1 MEYTIGQISKI
12 TGLSEHTIR
21 FYEKEKLIP
30 KINRN
35 KNRIRIFSEE
45 DLNWV
50 NIVKCFR
57 DTNMSIDDIKKVVL
71 LYEEGEHTLEER
83 KSLIENHRQKI
94 ESQIQELKQY
104 LNRIDDKLDMY
115 EGKIKN
121 RNNNI

>member
-12 TGLSEHTIR
+12 TGLSEYTIR

-115 EGKIKN
+115 GGKIKN

>member
-12 TGLSEHTIR
+12 TGLSEYTIR

>member
-12 TGLSEHTIR
+12 TGLSEYTIR

-30 KINRN
+30 NIKRN
-35 KNRIRIFSEE
+35 KNGIRIFSEE

-57 DTNMSIDDIKKVVL
+57 DTNMSIDDIKTVVA
-71 LYEEGEHTLEER
+71 LYEEGDHTLEER
-83 KSLIENHRQKI
+83 KKLIEKHREKI
-94 ESQIQELKQY
+94 ENQIKELREY
-104 LNRIDDKLDMY
+104 LNRIDAKLNMY

-121 RNNNI
+121 RH

>member
-45 DLNWV
+45 DLN
-50 NIVKCFR
+50 
-57 DTNMSIDDIKKVVL
+57 
-71 LYEEGEHTLEER
+71 
-83 KSLIENHRQKI
+83 
-94 ESQIQELKQY
+94 
-104 LNRIDDKLDMY
+104 
-115 EGKIKN
+115 
-121 RNNNI
+121 